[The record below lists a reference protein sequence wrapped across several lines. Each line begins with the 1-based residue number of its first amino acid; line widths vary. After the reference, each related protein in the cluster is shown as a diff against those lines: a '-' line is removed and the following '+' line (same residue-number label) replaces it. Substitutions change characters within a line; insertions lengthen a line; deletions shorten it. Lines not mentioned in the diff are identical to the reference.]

1 MKDRAERRQQVK
13 RVIKKRLKV
22 IKQVSPDYKEVIEQP
37 HRMAKKHPLDC
48 GNPKCGMCHMHKRTK
63 EEKISVLRKTTG
75 LDNELIDLDDFERG
89 IK

>member
-1 MKDRAERRQQVK
+1 MKDRAERREQVK

-22 IKQVSPDYKEVIEQP
+22 IKSISPDYKKVIEEP

-48 GNPKCGMCHMHKRTK
+48 GNPKCFLCHHEKK
-63 EEKISVLRKTTG
+63 LKIPKISDLRKTLKDTEF
-75 LDNELIDLDDFERG
+75 LNDEDLDFKG

>member
-1 MKDRAERRQQVK
+1 MKDRAVRRQQVK

-48 GNPKCGMCHMHKRTK
+48 GNPMCGLCHMHKRTK
-63 EEKISVLRKTTG
+63 EPKISVLKRTPNVEY
-75 LDNELIDLDDFERG
+75 DEQEDE
-89 IK
+89 